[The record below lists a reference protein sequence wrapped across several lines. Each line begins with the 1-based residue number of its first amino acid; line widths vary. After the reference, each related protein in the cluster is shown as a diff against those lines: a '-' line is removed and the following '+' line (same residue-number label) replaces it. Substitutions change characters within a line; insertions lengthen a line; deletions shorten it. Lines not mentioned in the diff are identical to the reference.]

1 MSATVRHIAIVL
13 TGLRLGGAER
23 LIEEQV
29 RLTRDRHPHLRFS
42 LFALPSDGDEI
53 SARLEALDCP
63 VTVLRG
69 WPVSRLAQCLEREN
83 IDLVHAHLPRAGLVA
98 RAAVRLGRRRPLVYT
113 EHNLHRT
120 YQPLIRMLH
129 RTTFGFL
136 DAAVGVSD
144 PVTDELHRTWPR
156 GVETGRISLVRNGVD
171 VAGMLSLRIPV
182 ADARA
187 TLGIPTNVPV
197 IALVGHFRPEK
208 GHDVLLEAL
217 GRITQRNVHVL
228 FVGRDDGVET
238 SVRAHTERLGLAA
251 QVRFL
256 GFRRDVGTVLA
267 AADLLVM
274 PSLREGLPVA
284 LLEACAIGTPVV
296 ATPAGGI
303 SDVILDGATG
313 RLVPIGDAAA
323 LAAAIDHA
331 LADPVGTH
339 RMAGAASERV
349 ATMFSLEAMVDDY
362 ARLYERLLTAGGN
375 TAHDD

>member
-1 MSATVRHIAIVL
+1 M
-13 TGLRLGGAER
+13 
-23 LIEEQV
+23 Q
-29 RLTRDRHPHLRFS
+29 
-42 LFALPSDGDEI
+42 
-53 SARLEALDCP
+53 
-63 VTVLRG
+63 
-69 WPVSRLAQCLEREN
+69 
-83 IDLVHAHLPRAGLVA
+83 
-98 RAAVRLGRRRPLVYT
+98 
-113 EHNLHRT
+113 RT
-120 YQPLIRMLH
+120 YQPLIRLLH
-129 RTTFGFL
+129 RNTLGLL

-156 GVETGRISLVRNGVD
+156 GAETGRISLVRNGVD
-171 VAGMLSLRIPV
+171 VAGMQSTRIPA

-187 TLGIPTNVPV
+187 ALGTPRNVPV
-197 IALVGHFRPEK
+197 IVLVGHFRPEK

-217 GRITQRNVHVL
+217 VRLARRDVQVL
-228 FVGRDDGVET
+228 FVGRDDGLET
-238 SVRAHTERLGLAA
+238 SVRAHTERLGLAT

-303 SDVILDGATG
+303 SDVIRNGETG

-331 LADPVGTH
+331 LADPVGTR
-339 RMAGAASERV
+339 RMAEAATERV
-349 ATMFSLEAMVDDY
+349 ATMFSLEAMVDTY
-362 ARLYERLLTAGGN
+362 ATLYEQLLTARGN